1 MFRWLFDGFDMT
13 DGEKLTGEVL
23 FWLNGDAR

>member
-23 FWLNGDAR
+23 HWLDGGAR

>member
-13 DGEKLTGEVL
+13 ENEKLTGEVL
-23 FWLNGDAR
+23 FWLNGGAQ